1 MKKFLFI
8 AILSSVSFL
17 SQAQKYFTKDGSIK
31 FFSDAKMEKIQAT
44 NNKATCVVDAATGDI
59 QWSVL
64 IKGFVFE
71 NAFMGEHFN
80 ETYMES
86 DKFDKATFKGK
97 VENISAIN
105 FKADGTYKAKV
116 SGELTMHGV
125 TKPVELKARHNAT
138 IQTKQGI
145 DVAGFKVTGTIKR
158 TDFGVGK
165 DFPTAVASDEMQL
178 NADIEISRK

>member
-8 AILSSVSFL
+8 AILSAVSYF

-44 NNKATCVVDAATGDI
+44 NNKATCVVDAATGEI
-59 QWSVL
+59 NWSVL
-64 IKGFVFE
+64 IKVFVFE

-80 ETYMES
+80 ENYMES

-97 VENISAIN
+97 VENISAVN

-125 TKPVELKARHNAT
+125 TKKISTDATFIVKGGAISCDSKFFVKPSEYGIKIEGDKADT
-138 IQTKQGI
+138 I
-145 DVAGFKVTGTIKR
+145 
-158 TDFGVGK
+158 
-165 DFPTAVASDEMQL
+165 S
-178 NADIEISRK
+178 NNIEITVKGNLQEKKK

>member
-1 MKKFLFI
+1 MKKITFLIVMI
-8 AILSSVSFL
+8 AAAFGAN
-17 SQAQKYFTKDGSIK
+17 AQKYFTKDGSIK

-86 DKFDKATFKGK
+86 DKFDKSTFKGK
-97 VENISAIN
+97 IENVSAIN
-105 FKADGTYKAKV
+105 FKADGVYKAKV

-125 TKPVELKARHNAT
+125 TKKVAVDAVFTVKGGAISCDSKFFVKPSDYGIAIPGDKSDTISNNIEITVKGNLQELK
-138 IQTKQGI
+138 K
-145 DVAGFKVTGTIKR
+145 
-158 TDFGVGK
+158 
-165 DFPTAVASDEMQL
+165 
-178 NADIEISRK
+178 

>member
-8 AILSSVSFL
+8 AILSAVSYF
-17 SQAQKYFTKDGSIK
+17 SQAQIYFTKDGSIK

-44 NNKATCVVDAATGDI
+44 NNKATCVVDAATGEI
-59 QWSVL
+59 NWSVL

-80 ETYMES
+80 ENYMES

-105 FKADGTYKAKV
+105 FKADGTYKSKV

-125 TKPVELKARHNAT
+125 TKKISTDATFIVKGGAISCDSKFFVKPSEYGIKIEGDKADT
-138 IQTKQGI
+138 I
-145 DVAGFKVTGTIKR
+145 
-158 TDFGVGK
+158 
-165 DFPTAVASDEMQL
+165 S
-178 NADIEISRK
+178 NNIEITVKGNLQEKKK